1 MLTGIDP
8 ILTGSLLA
16 HLDEMGHSDG
26 MVIADAHFPAHRLAR
41 RQLVFPGLSAP
52 RVLTAVR
59 TVLPLD
65 DAPSLD
71 LMASADGRRL
81 DVQDELIAAAGASDD
96 DVRWL
101 ARQAFYD
108 AAAAAYL
115 IIRTGEARPYGN
127 VIVRKGLVVDDRGA
141 V

>member
-26 MVIADAHFPAHRLAR
+26 VVIADAHFPAHRLAS
-41 RQLVFPGLSAP
+41 RQLAFPGLSTP
-52 RVLTAVR
+52 QVLTAVR

-81 DVQDELIAAAGASDD
+81 DVQNELIEAAGASDD